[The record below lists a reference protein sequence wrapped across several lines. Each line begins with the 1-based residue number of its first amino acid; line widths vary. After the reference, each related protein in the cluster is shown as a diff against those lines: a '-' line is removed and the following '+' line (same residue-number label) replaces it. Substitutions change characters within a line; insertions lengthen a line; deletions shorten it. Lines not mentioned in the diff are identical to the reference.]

1 MHDYSCMNQKNPSRA
16 NVLAQ
21 AMLLQV
27 AAYSAYKE
35 NVPKLTEHCIIL
47 KYRIRYQDMI
57 K

>member
-1 MHDYSCMNQKNPSRA
+1 MHDYSCMNKKNPSRA

-27 AAYSAYKE
+27 AAYFAYKE
-35 NVPKLTEHCIIL
+35 NFPKLTEHCIIQ